1 MEEIQTVAPDTEI
14 TGQEPAVETVAQVE
28 EPKKEEPKEKT
39 FTQAEVDEIVAKRLA
54 RVPKATN
61 DSTDW
66 QKKVDEL
73 QEKIGN
79 YEKDIAL
86 KDAKITAEYFDFVKF
101 QVSKQATEGKDFKTA
116 LNEYLAG
123 EGKKYV
129 EVAEDK
135 PATITMT
142 RPENIGKD
150 DERTSYESMM
160 AKAMKI

>member
-86 KDAKITAEYFDFVKF
+86 KDA
-101 QVSKQATEGKDFKTA
+101 
-116 LNEYLAG
+116 
-123 EGKKYV
+123 
-129 EVAEDK
+129 
-135 PATITMT
+135 
-142 RPENIGKD
+142 
-150 DERTSYESMM
+150 
-160 AKAMKI
+160 